1 MGVSLLLD
9 TNVLLW
15 SLVEPGKLSPRAL
28 ALIKDPETRL
38 LVSSASAW
46 EVSIKHHLGKLEGA
60 EAVVRDFSGHLKR
73 LQADVLTI
81 TPEHA
86 LAAGALPLHHR
97 DPFDRMLI
105 AQARLERLPLVSSD
119 GAFAA
124 YDVEVVW

>member
-1 MGVSLLLD
+1 MELSLLLD

-15 SLVEPGKLSPRAL
+15 ALMEPRKLSRRAL
-28 ALIKDPETRL
+28 ERISDADTRL
-38 LVSSASAW
+38 LVSSVSAW
-46 EVSIKHHLGKLEGA
+46 EVSIKHHLGKLTGA
-60 EAVVRDFSGHLKR
+60 EAVLDDFSGHLER

-86 LAAGALPLHHR
+86 LAAGALPHHHR

-119 GAFAA
+119 GAFEA

>member
-1 MGVSLLLD
+1 MGLSLLLD

-15 SLVEPGKLSPRAL
+15 ALMEPEKLSSL
-28 ALIKDPETRL
+28 ALKHIKDPDTRL

-46 EVSIKHHLGKLEGA
+46 EISIKHQLGKLQGA
-60 EAVVRDFSGHLKR
+60 EAVLQNFGGHVKR

-86 LAAGALPLHHR
+86 LAAGALPLFHR

-105 AQARLERLPLVSSD
+105 AQAKLERIPLISSD
-119 GAFAA
+119 GAFGA